1 MMYVVA
7 HAQAPVH
14 LGWEEWGFV
23 ALSTVIIFSILGKRL
38 WSDFTEQP
46 EG

>member
-1 MMYVVA
+1 MMFVVA

-14 LGWEEWGFV
+14 LGLEEWGFV
-23 ALSTVIIFSILGKRL
+23 ALSTAIIFSILGKRL
-38 WSDFTEQP
+38 WRDFRDQP